1 MQRESAFLIDN
12 GMACVASA
20 LISYDYIV
28 LFGEKVCQP
37 AFAFVTPVDPDNC
50 AITHFLFPLFSCS
63 SYEFPEERMSSVR
76 SALEFRMILHSYI
89 EAAAR
94 KGH

>member
-1 MQRESAFLIDN
+1 MISSIFAEGSPAPP
-12 GMACVASA
+12 GAYAASV
-20 LISYDYIV
+20 LDDVV